1 MIYKKKLK
9 MNTGAEINL
18 YKKISNK
25 RKGNEMKQY
34 NFDEKLK
41 LYYID
46 YISELGTE
54 RIYASKEENMKETI
68 NFYESML
75 QDIRNGKKLKK
86 TYEVLI

>member
-1 MIYKKKLK
+1 MKK
-9 MNTGAEINL
+9 
-18 YKKISNK
+18 
-25 RKGNEMKQY
+25 Y
-34 NFDEKLK
+34 NYDEKLK

-54 RIYASKEENMKETI
+54 RIYASKEENMPETI
-68 NFYESML
+68 NAYRSML

>member
-1 MIYKKKLK
+1 
-9 MNTGAEINL
+9 
-18 YKKISNK
+18 
-25 RKGNEMKQY
+25 MKQY

-46 YISELGTE
+46 YTSEIGTE
-54 RIYASKEENMKETI
+54 RIYASKEENMQETI
-68 NFYESML
+68 NAYRSML

>member
-1 MIYKKKLK
+1 
-9 MNTGAEINL
+9 
-18 YKKISNK
+18 
-25 RKGNEMKQY
+25 MKQY

>member
-1 MIYKKKLK
+1 
-9 MNTGAEINL
+9 
-18 YKKISNK
+18 
-25 RKGNEMKQY
+25 MKQY

-68 NFYESML
+68 NFYKSML